1 MSDSL
6 SEQEQAYCV
15 CCGKPIEPGTELVEE
30 GLEFCN
36 ALCRFAWRN
45 ERRGTQSAPKS
56 PASGMREEGTD
67 LVMDVPAPLFKGR
80 GLRVRSSFW
89 SGSRLF
95 VDGKP
100 VKRLSRKYFARR
112 WLYRA
117 KDNAGTAVDL
127 HLHVVPF
134 DPVPK
139 VEVGGH
145 LYKLARGWRWY
156 EYAWILLPLI
166 LGMMG
171 GAIGGFLG
179 GLAAATNGR
188 IFRTQPTIFRKILFT
203 IIALVSAVSLYFAVV
218 MALMPLL
225 EDLKLKQAFRASAL
239 RVELG
244 SPTKMAMLTSHPWK
258 LEELRSD
265 AGRVEGEQ
273 WALLKNAERYF
284 MADGNFSQI
293 YHNGGKTTGFWHF
306 DSAQT
311 WILIRID
318 SVSYRAEL
326 LQLTPGSLRLKMDGL
341 EMIHGAD

>member
-6 SEQEQAYCV
+6 SSQEQTYCV
-15 CCGKPIEPGTELVEE
+15 YCGKPIEPGTELVED

-36 ALCRFAWRN
+36 ALCRYAWRN
-45 ERRGTQSAPKS
+45 ERGGMQSAGKS
-56 PASGMREEGTD
+56 GVREEGIQ

-80 GLRVRSSFW
+80 GLCVRSSFW

-100 VKRLSRKYFARR
+100 LKRLSRKYFAKR

-117 KDNAGTAVDL
+117 KDNAGTAIDL
-127 HLHVVPF
+127 YLHVAPF

-166 LGMMG
+166 LGMRG

-179 GLAAATNGR
+179 GMAAVTNGR
-188 IFRTQPTIFRKILFT
+188 IFRTQPTLFRKILFST
-203 IIALVSAVSLYFAVV
+203 LALLSTASVYVAVALAVT
-218 MALMPLL
+218 PFL
-225 EDLKLKQAFRASAL
+225 EALKLQQAFHASGL
-239 RVELG
+239 HVDLG

-273 WALLKNAERYF
+273 WALLKDAKRYF
-284 MADGNFSQI
+284 MVDGNFSQI
-293 YHNGGKTTGFWHF
+293 YRNGGKTTGFWHF

-311 WILIRID
+311 WILLRID

-341 EMIHGAD
+341 EMIHSAD